1 MYCNRVIFYTSFLL
15 PSFIFG
21 QLNGCPEVKI
31 TDINQQETVYIN
43 CNSEDGCVN
52 LLANY
57 PETGTPTT
65 YTVEPINYVPI
76 FPFTGLAHPIS
87 VNTDDVWS
95 DPKVTLPFNFCFY
108 NQEYSE
114 AVVSSNGAI
123 SFNTSTINNNGYN
136 DAADECAWEF
146 NLSIPNGQFPST
158 AEPKK
163 IVNAIYGVFHD
174 IDPSEG
180 GQIGWELFGDYPCRR
195 LVVSYYQVPL
205 FDCLEVN
212 STFQMVLYESTNII
226 EVYIEKKS
234 TCDDWNNGNSVLGIQ
249 NTTGTEGLT
258 PNGRNTGKW
267 TTENE
272 AWRFVP
278 SGPSNTQI
286 TWYDD
291 ATGVI
296 VATNQNQIAVCPTVV
311 HTYRAEVI
319 YTLCDGNTIVTSD
332 TTTVEFTNTV
342 FSHPSLDYSICD
354 DDGVSDGFTEID
366 LTIFDS
372 ELIMELNSINSY
384 QITYHHSEQ
393 DAIDNI
399 NPIIPSTTFTNTS
412 NPEIIFGRIED
423 MSLNC
428 VLIKEID
435 ITITTGPD
443 SFDATIITEAFAE
456 VHQILATATGSGTYL
471 FNIDGGPYQ
480 SDGLFDNVSAGLHLI
495 TITDIERCFTEVIE
509 LVVLSYPKFFTPN
522 GDGINDVWTIPS
534 IEELAFVH
542 ISIFDRYGKEII
554 QLDAQN
560 KGWDGTYNGN
570 QLPSSDYWFKLIY
583 TEKSPNGRHRE
594 FIAHFSL
601 KR

>member
-1 MYCNRVIFYTSFLL
+1 MYCNRIFISIIYLL
-15 PSFIFG
+15 PIYLFG

-31 TDINQQETVYIN
+31 TDINDNDTIYMN
-43 CNSEDGCVN
+43 CNSENGCVS
-52 LLANY
+52 LVANY
-57 PETGTPTT
+57 PETGTPTN
-65 YTVEPINYVPI
+65 YSVEAIEYLPE

-95 DPKVTLPFNFCFY
+95 DPKVSLPFNFCFY

-123 SFNTSTINNNGYN
+123 SFDTSTINDNGYN
-136 DAADECAWEF
+136 DAPDECAWEF

-163 IVNAIYGVFHD
+163 IINAIYGVFHD

-205 FDCLEVN
+205 FDCLDVN

-234 TCDDWNNGNSVLGIQ
+234 TCADWNNGNSVLGIQ
-249 NTTGTEGLT
+249 NATGSEGIT

-291 ATGVI
+291 ATGAI
-296 VATNQNQIAVCPTVV
+296 IATGHNQINVCPTSA
-311 HTYRAEVI
+311 HTYRAEVV
-319 YTLCDGNTIVTSD
+319 YTLCDGNTITSYD
-332 TTTVEFTNTV
+332 MTTVEFTNTI
-342 FSHPSLDYSICD
+342 FSDPPLEHVTCD
-354 DDGVSDGFTEID
+354 DDGTSDNRTIID
-366 LTIFDS
+366 LTQFDT
-372 ELIMELNSINSY
+372 ELITELNSINPY
-384 QITYHHSEQ
+384 QITYHTSEQ
-393 DAIDNI
+393 DAIDDLNAI
-399 NPIIPSTTFTNTS
+399 NSPETHTNTT

-423 MSLNC
+423 LTLNC

-435 ITITTGPD
+435 ITVTSGPD
-443 SFDATIITEAFAE
+443 FFDANIITEPFAD
-456 VHQILATATGSGTYL
+456 VHQILATATGSSTYM
-471 FNIDGGPYQ
+471 FSIDNGNFEF
-480 SDGLFDNVSAGLHLI
+480 DGLFDNVSVGLHTI
-495 TITDIERCFTEVIE
+495 TISDVDECFTETIE
-509 LVVLSYPKFFTPN
+509 LVVMSYPKFFTPN
-522 GDGINDVWTIPS
+522 GDGINDVWMIPS
-534 IEELAFVH
+534 MEELAYIH
-542 ISIFDRYGKEII
+542 ITIFDRYGKEII
-554 QLDAQN
+554 QLDDVN
-560 KGWDGTYNGN
+560 KGWDGTYAGN

-583 TEKSPNGRHRE
+583 TEKAPKGRHRE
-594 FIAHFSL
+594 FTSHFSL

>member
-1 MYCNRVIFYTSFLL
+1 MYCNRIFIYTTLLL

-31 TDINQQETVYIN
+31 TDINNNETIYIN
-43 CNSEDGCVN
+43 CNSDDGCVD
-52 LLANY
+52 LVANY
-57 PETGTPTT
+57 PETGTPTN
-65 YTVEPINYVPI
+65 YTVEEIDYAPI
-76 FPFTGLAHPIS
+76 FPFTGLANPIS

-95 DPKVTLPFNFCFY
+95 DPKVILPFNFCFY

-123 SFNTSTINNNGYN
+123 SFDISTINDNGYN
-136 DAADECAWEF
+136 DSADECAWEF

-205 FDCLEVN
+205 FDCINVN

-234 TCDDWNNGNSVLGIQ
+234 TCDDWNNGNSLLGIQ
-249 NTTGTEGLT
+249 NATGSEGLT
-258 PNGRNTGKW
+258 PSGRNTGKW

-272 AWRFVP
+272 AWRFAP

-291 ATGVI
+291 ATGSI
-296 VATNQNQIAVCPTVV
+296 IATGQNEISVCPTAI
-311 HTYRAEVI
+311 HNYRAEVV
-319 YTLCDGNTIVTSD
+319 YTLCDGNTITSSD
-332 TTTVEFTNTV
+332 TTSVEFTDTI
-342 FSHPSLDYSICD
+342 FSDPPLEYIVCD
-354 DDGVSDGFTEID
+354 NDGSPDSFTEID

-372 ELIMELNSINSY
+372 ELIMELNSLNPYQTSY
-384 QITYHHSEQ
+384 HLTEQ
-393 DAIDNI
+393 DAINATNAI
-399 NPIIPSTTFTNTS
+399 TNPTTYTNTS
-412 NPEIIFGRIED
+412 NPQIIFGRIED
-423 MSLNC
+423 LNLNC
-428 VLIKEID
+428 VLIKEIN

-443 SFDATIITEAFAE
+443 FFDANVTTEAFAD
-456 VHQILATATGSGTYL
+456 VHQIIATATGSSTYL
-471 FNIDGGPYQ
+471 FSLDGGTYQ
-480 SDGLFDNVSAGLHLI
+480 SSGQFDNVSAGLHTI
-495 TITDIERCFTEVIE
+495 TIIDTERCFIETIE

-522 GDGINDVWTIPS
+522 GDGINDYWNIPNTK
-534 IEELAFVH
+534 ELAY
-542 ISIFDRYGKEII
+542 INIYIFDRYGKEII
-554 QLDAQN
+554 QLDAQS
-560 KGWDGTYNGN
+560 KGWDGTYKGN
-570 QLPSSDYWFKLIY
+570 QLPASDYWFKLIF
-583 TEKSPNGRHRE
+583 TEKFPKGRQRE
-594 FIAHFSL
+594 FTSHFSL